1 MSSTLSKL
9 PFLEVIEWIEQD
21 PNLVMWKVPDG
32 DREIKNGA
40 KLIVRESQS
49 AMFMNEGNIA
59 DIFANGTHVLSTA
72 NIPLLT
78 RLKGWKH
85 GFESPFKAD
94 VYYFS
99 VKQFVNLKWG
109 TPTPVILRDAQFGQ
123 VRLRAFGSYNLRIT
137 DEARFFRE
145 YAGTFPQLTIF
156 EIEQQLRDYI
166 APKFGEALAQS
177 GIPLL
182 DIAGSHT
189 VLNGKI
195 EPLIQPYF
203 ENLGIEISQFTVT
216 SVTLPEEVNQYY
228 DKVTG
233 MNMVGDMAKFQQ
245 FNTAI
250 AVSQE
255 GNPAQQGAQ
264 QGVAMGMVLGGMANA
279 QQQPATAAQP
289 QAQAQPQAAAQ
300 PVAPV
305 AADDDI
311 TAKLQK
317 IKQLFDAGLI
327 EEDEF
332 RSKKSELLA
341 RL

>member
-1 MSSTLSKL
+1 M
-9 PFLEVIEWIEQD
+9 
-21 PNLVMWKVPDG
+21 
-32 DREIKNGA
+32 R
-40 KLIVRESQS
+40 
-49 AMFMNEGNIA
+49 
-59 DIFANGTHVLSTA
+59 
-72 NIPLLT
+72 
-78 RLKGWKH
+78 
-85 GFESPFKAD
+85 
-94 VYYFS
+94 
-99 VKQFVNLKWG
+99 
-109 TPTPVILRDAQFGQ
+109 
-123 VRLRAFGSYNLRIT
+123 SYV
-137 DEARFFRE
+137 
-145 YAGTFPQLTIF
+145 AGTFPQQTVF
-156 EIEQQLRDYI
+156 EIEQQLRDYN

-203 ENLGIEISQFTVT
+203 ENLGIGISQFTVT
-216 SVTLPEEVNQYY
+216 SVTLPEEVTKYY

-264 QGVAMGMVLGGMANA
+264 QGVAMGMVLGGMAGA

-289 QAQAQPQAAAQ
+289 QAQ
-300 PVAPV
+300 PVAPAA

>member
-1 MSSTLSKL
+1 M
-9 PFLEVIEWIEQD
+9 PFLEVIEWIESD

-40 KLIVRESQS
+40 KLIVRESQR
-49 AMFMNEGNIA
+49 AMFMNEGKIA
-59 DIFANGTHVLSTA
+59 DVFASGTHLLNTA

-78 RLKGWKH
+78 RLKGWKY

-145 YAGTFPQLTIF
+145 YAGTYPQLTVF
-156 EIEQQLRDYI
+156 EIEQQLRDYV

-182 DIAGSHT
+182 DIAGNHA
-189 VLNGKI
+189 VLSDRI
-195 EPLIQPYF
+195 APLIQPYF

-233 MNMVGDMAKFQQ
+233 MNMVDDMAKFQQ

-289 QAQAQPQAAAQ
+289 EAPAQPQAAAQ
-300 PVAPV
+300 PVAPS
-305 AADDDI
+305 ATGDDDI